1 MQFPTTTIVLLAVSG
16 LATAAV
22 PVINRFYCN
31 HDQPHGFCGVK
42 LQNKQWFSESNQLP
56 VISEPLTFDRCG
68 FGKSDF
74 CGDDYMV
81 YLVQVREYPVM
92 PARISANHPPKSKSK
107 PLTTRDVYIFDFRTK
122 MAPPEWRMTNNLR
135 ITALCNRYETLDV
148 NNNNIQH
155 RKYNKFYV
163 RTSSLYYPRPIGVT
177 EQIQLVSVV
186 RSLSVYFSL
195 PDWPKRIDYAF
206 LLDLR
211 SI

>member
-42 LQNKQWFSESNQLP
+42 LQNKQWFSERIPSH
-56 VISEPLTFDRCG
+56 
-68 FGKSDF
+68 
-74 CGDDYMV
+74 
-81 YLVQVREYPVM
+81 
-92 PARISANHPPKSKSK
+92 ARQNLCQSPPKSKSK

-122 MAPPEWRMTNNLR
+122 MAPPEWRTTKNLT
-135 ITALCNRYETLDV
+135 ITALCNRYKTPDV

-186 RSLSVYFSL
+186 DLS
-195 PDWPKRIDYAF
+195 AN
-206 LLDLR
+206 
-211 SI
+211 

>member
-42 LQNKQWFSESNQLP
+42 LQNKQWFMGP
-56 VISEPLTFDRCG
+56 HDPISGKEPLTFDRCG

-92 PARISANHPPKSKSK
+92 PARISANHPQIKIKTADHSGC
-107 PLTTRDVYIFDFRTK
+107 IFLISEPR
-122 MAPPEWRMTNNLR
+122 WLR
-135 ITALCNRYETLDV
+135 RN
-148 NNNNIQH
+148 
-155 RKYNKFYV
+155 
-163 RTSSLYYPRPIGVT
+163 GG
-177 EQIQLVSVV
+177 
-186 RSLSVYFSL
+186 
-195 PDWPKRIDYAF
+195 
-206 LLDLR
+206 
-211 SI
+211 

>member
-42 LQNKQWFSESNQLP
+42 LQNKQWFMERSPLPSTAVASEKA
-56 VISEPLTFDRCG
+56 TFVAMITW
-68 FGKSDF
+68 FIWS
-74 CGDDYMV
+74 
-81 YLVQVREYPVM
+81 
-92 PARISANHPPKSKSK
+92 
-107 PLTTRDVYIFDFRTK
+107 RTK
-122 MAPPEWRMTNNLR
+122 MAPPEWRTTKNLT

-177 EQIQLVSVV
+177 E
-186 RSLSVYFSL
+186 
-195 PDWPKRIDYAF
+195 
-206 LLDLR
+206 
-211 SI
+211 